1 VKIVLTSVLVALGA
15 ISLSV
20 NSRAA
25 AQQPM
30 SPAGPL
36 QGAFQQPGLAGPQPV
51 AATNGSRPT
60 PGTPVP
66 APAPNAPVDTSLL
79 IDNGLWDN
87 APLPAC
93 CGICGGGS
101 CSPPD
106 WYTKQGIRFLARSRP
121 RDLPVAY
128 DETFST
134 VIVTSGTTSTARNEF
149 DYPEL
154 LNDRTGSP
162 NFSAAYSMTIGHYF
176 ARDTS
181 NRDHFV
187 EFSFWGLNG
196 YRDEGS
202 ANASA
207 RDLLRSSP
215 ITVPVVKPVGGTL
228 VSPYYYD
235 PKRLVTPD
243 EASLN
248 LTTGSYV
255 FGFDGADSYR
265 TFYSSSTNNF
275 EINGR
280 IRPRNQEDRLV
291 LHPNGKWRRECTP
304 GTYISYLY
312 GMRFLQLNETFGIHG
327 QGQYDFYQIGPNG
340 GLGPLVDTQFHT
352 GDYDVVAHNNLLGLQ
367 FGAELEFRQ
376 CRWDWGVNAKL
387 GPYVNFADQ
396 VSNIHAGPAYSLG
409 DLVTDEFV
417 HRLAASKHVAS
428 MIGELEFTAH
438 YKFRPNLVG
447 QASYSFTWMTG
458 MALAPEQLQ
467 FDLHPINKINTN
479 GTVLMHGPSLSL
491 EWLW

>member
-1 VKIVLTSVLVALGA
+1 VKTALTSILVALGA
-15 ISLSV
+15 FSLSV

-30 SPAGPL
+30 PSAGPV
-36 QGAFQQPGLAGPQPV
+36 QGVMQQPGIAGPQTAV
-51 AATNGSRPT
+51 TNGSPSV
-60 PGTPVP
+60 PGTP
-66 APAPNAPVDTSLL
+66 APTPTANAPVDTSLL

-87 APLPAC
+87 APMPAC
-93 CGICGGGS
+93 CGICGGG
-101 CSPPD
+101 CCAPPD
-106 WYTKQGIRFLARSRP
+106 WYTKQGVRMLARSRP
-121 RDLPVAY
+121 RDLPIAY
-128 DETFST
+128 NESFS
-134 VIVTSGTTSTARNEF
+134 VIPTSSTTASREF
-149 DYPEL
+149 SYPEL

-162 NFSAAYSMTIGHYF
+162 NFSANYSMTIGHYF
-176 ARDTS
+176 ARDTL

-202 ANASA
+202 ANASL
-207 RDLLRSSP
+207 RNVLRSSP
-215 ITVPVVKPVGGTL
+215 ETVPVVRPVSGTL
-228 VSPYYYD
+228 VSPFYFD
-235 PKRLVTPD
+235 PNRLFTVNELT
-243 EASLN
+243 LN
-248 LTTGSYV
+248 LTTGNFV
-255 FGFDGADSYR
+255 FGFDGADTYH
-265 TFYSSSTNNF
+265 TTYSSSSNNF

-291 LHPNGKWRRECTP
+291 LHPNGKWRRECSP

-312 GMRFLQLNETFGIHG
+312 GMRFLQLNETFAIHSEG
-327 QGQYDFYQIGPNG
+327 TYDFYEIGPNG

-352 GDYDVVAHNNLLGLQ
+352 GDYGIVAHNNLLGLQ

-396 VSNIHAGPAYSLG
+396 VSEIHAGPAYAL
-409 DLVTDEFV
+409 DKLVTNEFIQ
-417 HRLAASKHVAS
+417 RLASSKHVAS

-458 MALAPEQLQ
+458 LALAPEQLQ